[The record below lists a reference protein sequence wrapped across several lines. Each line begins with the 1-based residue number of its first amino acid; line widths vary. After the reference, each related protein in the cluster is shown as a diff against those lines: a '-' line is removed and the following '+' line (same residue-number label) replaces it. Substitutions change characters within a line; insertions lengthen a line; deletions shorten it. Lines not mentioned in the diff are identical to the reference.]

1 MLTYYPTCH
10 KESIYTVYRW
20 YGLIWEVYGAMD
32 EVSGLRGRWRR
43 NSKWSLIGGT
53 TQSCEGSWMNLFLL
67 DPCPCNATL
76 DSRFP
81 NKTVKVFCL
90 NSLLICLRCVCN
102 MSVAREGHSLP
113 TSIPHFLFVP
123 ASLRFIDLA
132 GATRPMTCR
141 TLDEADCPPKEQQSC
156 TPKLMLVC
164 LPVPKKR
171 SQGESTWHRRHRFL
185 LLYLWFFLRY
195 CTICIQSPKAQC
207 ILIGKTVFWC

>member
-1 MLTYYPTCH
+1 MFPYSLIYNLTVLCLLITQPAIKIH

-32 EVSGLRGRWRR
+32 EVSGLRGRRRR
-43 NSKWSLIGGT
+43 NAKWSLIGGT

-67 DPCPCNATL
+67 DPYPCPATL

-81 NKTVKVFCL
+81 EKTVKVCCL

-132 GATRPMTCR
+132 GATRPWLAGPLM
-141 TLDEADCPPKEQQSC
+141 
-156 TPKLMLVC
+156 KLTALR
-164 LPVPKKR
+164 R
-171 SQGESTWHRRHRFL
+171 SSSLAHR
-185 LLYLWFFLRY
+185 
-195 CTICIQSPKAQC
+195 S
-207 ILIGKTVFWC
+207 